1 MAGALA
7 PPRADPAIAG
17 FNPAE
22 VAITMTNTAHITRI
36 ALSPASLDMSMA
48 VERHG
53 RTPIKTAMSMF
64 RCIAGLCLAATLLAQ
79 PARAQDIAEA
89 APPIA
94 VDPAVGDYTST
105 QMELA
110 AGLRLNRDGTFE
122 YGLTVGSL
130 DERARGRWTRV
141 GDRIEL
147 VSDPRPVAPTITASR
162 VEQGPDNAFAIRL
175 VAPNGRD
182 IPGID
187 LRVDLDTGQALE
199 SYVAGA
205 PWTLPADETR
215 RPRFVTFSKESYRID
230 SGPLPLRADA
240 GTVAIFLLTPNDFGV
255 ADLTGA
261 YLEPRGDS
269 LALRRPEGTILFTR
283 AIASD

>member
-1 MAGALA
+1 MAAALL
-7 PPRADPAIAG
+7 I
-17 FNPAE
+17 
-22 VAITMTNTAHITRI
+22 
-36 ALSPASLDMSMA
+36 
-48 VERHG
+48 
-53 RTPIKTAMSMF
+53 
-64 RCIAGLCLAATLLAQ
+64 Q

-94 VDPAVGDYTST
+94 VDPVVGYYSAA

-130 DERARGRWTRV
+130 DERARGRWARA

-162 VEQGPDNAFAIRL
+162 IEQRVDNAFAIRL

-187 LRVDLDTGQALE
+187 LRIDFDTGQPLE
-199 SYVAGA
+199 SYVAGE
-205 PWTLPADETR
+205 PWTLPADEAR
-215 RPRFVTFSKESYRID
+215 RPRFVTFSKKSYRID

-255 ADLTGA
+255 VDLTGA
-261 YLEPRGDS
+261 YLEPRGEG
-269 LALRRPEGTILFTR
+269 LVLKRPEGTILFAR
-283 AIASD
+283 AVPASD